1 MGGDLAV
8 AIGGAMVG
16 PTVGGALAV
25 AMWGATMRGALAV
38 AIGGATRVARHLEK
52 LGMGKVSK
60 KEEHLF
66 CALAYK

>member
-1 MGGDLAV
+1 MGGALIV

-25 AMWGATMRGALAV
+25 AMWR
-38 AIGGATRVARHLEK
+38 ATRVARHLEE